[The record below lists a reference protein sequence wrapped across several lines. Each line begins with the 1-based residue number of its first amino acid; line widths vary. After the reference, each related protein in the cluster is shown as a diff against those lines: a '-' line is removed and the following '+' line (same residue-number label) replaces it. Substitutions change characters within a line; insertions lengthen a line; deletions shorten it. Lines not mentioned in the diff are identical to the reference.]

1 MNEVESG
8 DSFLLLSSIASMQE
22 FVKMQNDIIRETRR
36 KIALKPQKKI
46 ELTLSSQEIVS
57 FDPVDPEIQKNL
69 LAKRM
74 VRVAR
79 KLKQI
84 KEEKAKRKSA
94 IADAIATMIREND
107 VLKEQISRLT
117 K

>member
-46 ELTLSSQEIVS
+46 ELTFSSQEIVN
-57 FDPVDPEIQKNL
+57 FEPIDPEFQKSL
-69 LAKRM
+69 LTKRM

-84 KEEKAKRKSA
+84 KEEKEKRKSA
-94 IADAIATMIREND
+94 IADAIAAMIREND